1 MSQQTITA
9 TDSTSPATEISAEEQ
24 VSRREIPLPR
34 VFVGA
39 TDAGKNAFEVVVT
52 RWNELPRE
60 RQRLFALVGI
70 SVITSISMSLIAT
83 VIARFF
89 AKRHKM
95 AAHG

>member
-1 MSQQTITA
+1 MSQQTIKT
-9 TDSTSPATEISAEEQ
+9 TDKIAPAGEISAEEQ
-24 VSRREIPLPR
+24 VSRREIPLPK

-39 TDAGKNAFEVVVT
+39 TDAGKNVYEVLVT

-70 SVITSISMSLIAT
+70 SVITSITMSLIAT

-89 AKRHKM
+89 AKRRKV
-95 AAHG
+95 AQ

>member
-1 MSQQTITA
+1 MSQQTIKATNNTA
-9 TDSTSPATEISAEEQ
+9 PTTEISTEEQ
-24 VSRREIPLPR
+24 VSRREIPLPK

-39 TDAGKNAFEVVVT
+39 TDAGKNAYEVVVT

-60 RQRLFALVGI
+60 RQRFFVLVGI

-89 AKRHKM
+89 AKRHK
-95 AAHG
+95 AAQ

>member
-1 MSQQTITA
+1 MSQQTIKA
-9 TDSTSPATEISAEEQ
+9 TDNNTAPAGEISTEEH
-24 VSRREIPLPR
+24 VSRREIPLPK

-39 TDAGKNAFEVVVT
+39 TNTGKNACEGVAS

-70 SVITSISMSLIAT
+70 SVITSITMSLIAT

-89 AKRHKM
+89 AKRRTV
-95 AAHG
+95 AQ

>member
-1 MSQQTITA
+1 MSQQTIKATNNTA
-9 TDSTSPATEISAEEQ
+9 PTIEFSTEEQ
-24 VSRREIPLPR
+24 VSRREIPLPK

-39 TDAGKNAFEVVVT
+39 TDAGKNAYEVVVT

-89 AKRHKM
+89 AKRRKI
-95 AAHG
+95 AQ

>member
-1 MSQQTITA
+1 MSQQTFTGTNNTA
-9 TDSTSPATEISAEEQ
+9 PTIEFSTEEQ
-24 VSRREIPLPR
+24 VSRREIPLPK

-39 TDAGKNAFEVVVT
+39 TDAGKNAYEGVVT

-60 RQRLFALVGI
+60 RQRLFVLFGI

-89 AKRHKM
+89 AKRRK
-95 AAHG
+95 AVQ

>member
-9 TDSTSPATEISAEEQ
+9 TEKITPATEISVEEQ
-24 VSRREIPLPR
+24 VSRREIPLPK

-39 TDAGKNAFEVVVT
+39 KGEGKNTCDAVMT

-60 RQRLFALVGI
+60 RQRLIALVGI
-70 SVITSISMSLIAT
+70 SVFTSITMSLIAT

-89 AKRHKM
+89 AKRRKV
-95 AAHG
+95 AQ

>member
-1 MSQQTITA
+1 MSQQTIKA
-9 TDSTSPATEISAEEQ
+9 TDNAAPAGEISTEEQ
-24 VSRREIPLPR
+24 FSRREIPLPK

-39 TDAGKNAFEVVVT
+39 TNAGKTTYEGVVT

-70 SVITSISMSLIAT
+70 SVITSVTMSLIAT

-89 AKRHKM
+89 AKRRKV
-95 AAHG
+95 AQ

>member
-1 MSQQTITA
+1 MSQQTFTGTNNTA
-9 TDSTSPATEISAEEQ
+9 PTIEFSTEEQ
-24 VSRREIPLPR
+24 FSRREIPLPK

-39 TDAGKNAFEVVVT
+39 TDAGKNAYEVVAT

-89 AKRHKM
+89 AKRRK
-95 AAHG
+95 AVQ